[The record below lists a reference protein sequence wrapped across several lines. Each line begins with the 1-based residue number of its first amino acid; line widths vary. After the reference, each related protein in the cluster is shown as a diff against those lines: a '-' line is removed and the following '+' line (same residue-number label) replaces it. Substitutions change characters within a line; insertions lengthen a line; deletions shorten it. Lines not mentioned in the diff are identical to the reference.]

1 MQCAKPGS
9 TLRSS
14 RAPPHLSTNQALRRL
29 TSEVG
34 RDPVRSRRYGRQRF
48 RVAGAPRER
57 FVAQW
62 GRRRDRKSTAAP
74 GRNPCRNIACCQLRV
89 ALGPK
94 QTVLQKRCAP
104 SASFT
109 PPKLAR
115 QRACGRETVNKRG
128 CVLRSGLRRSP
139 VASWGPRGPQQFG
152 ASHSRQ
158 LLVKDERL
166 VRYGVCAAGP
176 RRARLFR

>member
-1 MQCAKPGS
+1 MQCAKAGS

-14 RAPPHLSTNQALRRL
+14 RAPPHLSTNQALRRV

-34 RDPVRSRRYGRQRF
+34 RDPVRSRRCGRQRF

-94 QTVLQKRCAP
+94 QTRRHQSRQCCKSGARPAQALRPRSWHGNGPAD
-104 SASFT
+104 A
-109 PPKLAR
+109 KLLTNVVACCGP
-115 QRACGRETVNKRG
+115 ACGGHRSQVGARG
-128 CVLRSGLRRSP
+128 ARNN
-139 VASWGPRGPQQFG
+139 
-152 ASHSRQ
+152 
-158 LLVKDERL
+158 L
-166 VRYGVCAAGP
+166 VRLIRGS
-176 RRARLFR
+176 F

>member
-1 MQCAKPGS
+1 MDHRLGGLL
-9 TLRSS
+9 LRQQPN
-14 RAPPHLSTNQALRRL
+14 PPQPH
-29 TSEVG
+29 
-34 RDPVRSRRYGRQRF
+34 
-48 RVAGAPRER
+48 
-57 FVAQW
+57 
-62 GRRRDRKSTAAP
+62 
-74 GRNPCRNIACCQLRV
+74 PCRNIACCQLRV

-115 QRACGRETVNKRG
+115 QRACGRETVYKRG

-139 VASWGPRGPQQFG
+139 VASWGPRGPQQFS

-166 VRYGVCAAGP
+166 VRYGVSAVMCAAGP
-176 RRARLFR
+176 RAGPGCFARASHIASCISCAPRPLLF